1 MIIKDL
7 KLLKNIVDQLKID
20 KKKVWFTNGCFDIL
34 HPWHIYNFQ
43 EAKKYCDIL
52 VVAINSDKSPYWK
65 TKPGRPIHDQYH
77 RAIILDSIKYID
89 YIIFFDQETPIE
101 SISTIVPDVLIKW
114 WDYKAEEVVGY
125 QEVVDNGWKVVII
138 PIVQGYSTTNSVQ
151 KILST
156 K

>member
-1 MIIKDL
+1 MKT
-7 KLLKNIVDQLKID
+7 IVITSAY
-20 KKKVWFTNGCFDIL
+20 FNPT

-43 EAKKYCDIL
+43 ETKKY
-52 VVAINSDKSPYWK
+52 
-65 TKPGRPIHDQYH
+65 
-77 RAIILDSIKYID
+77 DSIKYID

-101 SISTIVPDVLIKW
+101 SISTIIPDVLIKW

-138 PIVQGYSTTNSVQ
+138 PIVQGYSTKNSVQ